1 MKRTATICSLCL
13 ALCSCAYVDCIRA
26 PETLSV
32 RVEPRLASDCQM
44 FQIAGREEREMTQTN
59 GVFLLQLPLLGY
71 GYREFFGVVPIGQT
85 HPERH
90 EYVILKRSGKIV
102 QRISV
107 ASLRDGPRDSEGVYL
122 LRLQ

>member
-1 MKRTATICSLCL
+1 MDCL
-13 ALCSCAYVDCIRA
+13 RA

-44 FQIAGREEREMTQTN
+44 FQVAGREEREMTQTN
-59 GVFLLQLPLLGY
+59 GLFLLELPLLGY
-71 GYREFFGVVPIGQT
+71 GHRELFGVVPVGRK

-102 QRISV
+102 HRVSV

-122 LRLQ
+122 LRFE